1 MSLGRRRGI
10 LCRIIAVTLCAV
22 VAGCGPKD
30 VAHPAAP
37 APKNPWTGTL
47 SDLRV
52 VWSAEPG
59 IDLLTTPAVVVRAY
73 LESIFLAANAGD
85 IGYAYPGFTHAVAPN
100 APQGQPDSARD
111 RWPDTAH
118 PLRDRLVGTDRYHF
132 LRVDTAGRQ
141 VAAVVCDWAYGS
153 ALDLGDGNYGWKST
167 LPATDPA
174 ARIAVH
180 RVAMT
185 APEDG
190 PVAPLPP
197 QKGTAAAPVDDVF
210 GGWHIVG
217 HNMTAD
223 RVPES
228 NTDPLEWP
236 SEVADAQSCVDKAP
250 DPVDRRLYL
259 LNGVHPRAEFPTL
272 APYPGWPAGSSS

>member
-1 MSLGRRRGI
+1 MSLGRRRG
-10 LCRIIAVTLCAV
+10 LLAPTMLLALCAV
-22 VAGCGPKD
+22 VAGCGAGA
-30 VAHPAAP
+30 VRHSAP
-37 APKNPWTGTL
+37 APKIPWAGTL
-47 SDLRV
+47 ADIRA

-73 LESIFLAANAGD
+73 IESIFLAANAGD
-85 IGYAYPGFTHAVAPN
+85 IGYAYPGFTNAVAPN

-111 RWPDTAH
+111 RWPDTEH
-118 PLRDRLVGTDRYHF
+118 PLHDRLVGTDRYHV

-141 VAAVVCDWAYGS
+141 VAAVVCDWAYAS

-180 RVAMT
+180 QIVMT
-185 APEDG
+185 TPEDG
-190 PVAPLPP
+190 PVAHLPP
-197 QKGTAAAPVDDVF
+197 QRGTAAAPVDDVF
-210 GGWHIVG
+210 GGWRIVG

-223 RVPES
+223 RIPES
-228 NTDPLEWP
+228 NTDPAQWP
-236 SEVADAQSCVDKAP
+236 SEVTDAKSCVDKAR

-259 LNGVHPRAEFPTL
+259 VNGVHPRSEFPTL
-272 APYPGWPAGSSS
+272 PPFPGWPAASSS

>member
-1 MSLGRRRGI
+1 MSLGRRREFLGPI
-10 LCRIIAVTLCAV
+10 VGVALCAV
-22 VAGCGPKD
+22 IVGCGPSA
-30 VAHPAAP
+30 VQHAAP
-37 APKNPWTGTL
+37 PPKIPWTGTL
-47 SDLRV
+47 ADVRA

-59 IDLLTTPAVVVRAY
+59 IDLLATPAVVVRAY

-111 RWPDTAH
+111 RWPDTEH

-141 VAAVVCDWAYGS
+141 VAAVVCDWAYAT

-180 RVAMT
+180 RVVMT

-190 PVAPLPP
+190 PVVPLAP

-217 HNMTAD
+217 HDMTAD
-223 RVPES
+223 RIPES
-228 NTDPLEWP
+228 NTAPAQWP
-236 SEVADAQSCVDKAP
+236 SEVADARSCVDKAP

-259 LNGVHPRAEFPTL
+259 VNGVHPRPEFPTPP
-272 APYPGWPAGSSS
+272 PYPGWPAGSSS